1 MAYNL
6 ATLTAVIRDCQQRH
20 GDLPPEQFAR
30 VTAGCIADWLM
41 GPGGSVVSD
50 EVGMGCL
57 GFADNILR
65 WILRDVKGEGNAA
78 TLRNVLRSFGTLP
91 KMPPVEPNPT
101 AFLASALEAE
111 RRLREGEGP
120 PSFASDEATEE
131 EPPGV
136 IVYSPPLRKGAE
148 PEDDKDNTRDLR

>member
-65 WILRDVKGEGNAA
+65 
-78 TLRNVLRSFGTLP
+78 
-91 KMPPVEPNPT
+91 MPPVEPNPT
-101 AFLASALEAE
+101 AFLASALEAD